1 MVKPRYDTKR
11 IFRST
16 QQRQLAS
23 TVHNEES
30 VSIQQGPAFVGI

>member
-1 MVKPRYDTKR
+1 MVKPRYDTER

-23 TVHNEES
+23 TV
-30 VSIQQGPAFVGI
+30 QQ